1 MISFLKIR
9 IRFPEGTGISL
20 LSMGIIFLCTTCYSH
35 LLRFYEG
42 IADSRSYPPIIFL
55 LKLAPRNTLPRS
67 EEYHYFP
74 WQSILR
80 ARIIL
85 ESYSSTFITSHF
97 PSCISSYRHHL
108 GSCTSSMVPMKPR
121 SHSLPPTPLYILLQ
135 DTFPLHLFME
145 FPPVK
150 TGNKQMFFKKHFHT
164 YTHTR

>member
-20 LSMGIIFLCTTCYSH
+20 LSMGIIFSLCTICYSH

-74 WQSILR
+74 RQSILR

-121 SHSLPPTPLYILLQ
+121 SHSLPPTHCTYCCKVPFHFIFLWNLLQ
-135 DTFPLHLFME
+135 
-145 FPPVK
+145 
-150 TGNKQMFFKKHFHT
+150 
-164 YTHTR
+164 